1 MTARRAW
8 LVPFQNRPFW
18 NDFRT
23 VSLQETKGLG
33 MCESC
38 VEIDA
43 RIDLHRQLVRSTTDP
58 SEIERINRL
67 IAQLYA
73 DRVRLHKNPE

>member
-1 MTARRAW
+1 
-8 LVPFQNRPFW
+8 
-18 NDFRT
+18 
-23 VSLQETKGLG
+23 

-43 RIDLHRQLVRSTTDP
+43 RIDLHRQLVLSTTDP
-58 SEIERINRL
+58 SEIERLNQL

-73 DRVRLHKNPE
+73 DRVRLHKNPER

>member
-1 MTARRAW
+1 
-8 LVPFQNRPFW
+8 
-18 NDFRT
+18 
-23 VSLQETKGLG
+23 

-43 RIDLHRQLVRSTTDP
+43 RIDLHRMSMRSMTDP
-58 SEIERINRL
+58 SEIERLNRL

-73 DRVRLHKNPE
+73 DRVRLHKNPQK

>member
-1 MTARRAW
+1 MRAPE
-8 LVPFQNRPFW
+8 LPVK
-18 NDFRT
+18 
-23 VSLQETKGLG
+23 KGRS

-43 RIDLHRQLVRSTTDP
+43 RIDLHRKSMRSMTDP
-58 SEIERINRL
+58 SEIERLNRL

-73 DRVRLHKNPE
+73 DRVRLHKNPER

>member
-1 MTARRAW
+1 MIPSGYARG
-8 LVPFQNRPFW
+8 
-18 NDFRT
+18 
-23 VSLQETKGLG
+23 TKEPG

-43 RIDLHRQLVRSTTDP
+43 RIDLHRQLVLSTTDP
-58 SEIERINRL
+58 SEIERLNQL

-73 DRVRLHKNPE
+73 DRVRLHKNPER

>member
-1 MTARRAW
+1 
-8 LVPFQNRPFW
+8 
-18 NDFRT
+18 
-23 VSLQETKGLG
+23 

-43 RIDLHRQLVRSTTDP
+43 RIDLYRQSMRSMTDP
-58 SEIERINRL
+58 SEIERLNRL

-73 DRVRLHKNPE
+73 DRVRLHKNPQK